1 MKQYLALQA
10 IKNALI
16 TIVLFGLFIEHTV
29 VNRAKIFPQ
38 EETNPALRVV
48 LSASVLKQF
57 MASPY
62 NATPCAHTS

>member
-1 MKQYLALQA
+1 MKQYLALHV
-10 IKNALI
+10 IKNTLI
-16 TIVLFGLFIEHTV
+16 TIVLFGLFTEHAV
-29 VNRAKIFPQ
+29 VNGAKIFPQ
-38 EETNPALRVV
+38 EETIPVLRVV